1 MQAATVAVQDI
12 FARLGF
18 RRVEDLFFKARPEMI
33 GSVSEVRMQKIN
45 CPSCKEDNLDA
56 WIYRQNSDWLQE
68 KVWPICNDCQKIAYA
83 DQLKISLNSKHQKVL
98 DGDWYFIKDTD
109 QMGFKNFEAESP
121 EMIAAK
127 QKSVDYVKS
136 LLKGETRN
144 LRLSGT
150 TGTGKTHLAK
160 AIARTFKHEGKSVAF
175 ISADKLFSKIKG
187 TFGNDHARE
196 RLDNQ
201 YSAFDLLVIDD
212 VGVETSKANGE
223 VSWSSSEWVRLIE
236 MREGKSTVY
245 TTNFD
250 EESLAKVIGARAES
264 RMSTNSDLVELYT
277 DKDYRKLK
285 NDGNLF
291 Y

>member
-1 MQAATVAVQDI
+1 MQAAVQDI
-12 FARLGF
+12 FTRLGI

-45 CPSCKEDNLDA
+45 CPSCKEDTLDA
-56 WIYRQNSDWLQE
+56 WIYKQNDDWLQE
-68 KVWPICNDCQKIAYA
+68 KVWPICNECQKIAYA
-83 DQLKISLNSKHQKVL
+83 NQLKVSIGNKHQNVIDK
-98 DGDWYFIKDTD
+98 DWYFISESDET
-109 QMGFKNFEAESP
+109 GFKNFETPTP
-121 EMIAAK
+121 ETVAAK
-127 QKSVDYVKS
+127 EKSVEYVKA
-136 LLKGETRN
+136 LIAGETRN

-160 AIARTFKHEGKSVAF
+160 AIVRTLKHQGKSVSF
-175 ISADKLFSKIKG
+175 IAADQLFNKVKS

-196 RLDNQ
+196 RLDEQ
-201 YSAFDLLVIDD
+201 FKAFEVVIIDD

-223 VSWSSSEWVRLIE
+223 VSWSSSEWVRLID

-250 EESLAKVIGARAES
+250 EKSLANVIGARAES
-264 RMSTNSDLVELYT
+264 RMSTNSDFIELYT
-277 DKDYRKLK
+277 NVDYRKKDYSEIL
-285 NDGNLF
+285 